1 MKAQKYLLDNGKSN
15 ANIIQRKSKSN
26 KATIQKQLQKMYCG
40 KSMNDSKSWT
50 QETNKAK
57 MKIKWMKMIKNKSN
71 TLFFREKN
79 TSRKRLVKAYLKKQ
93 K

>member
-26 KATIQKQLQKMYCG
+26 KATYYLEAVTKNVLRQVNERFKKLDTGNKQ
-40 KSMNDSKSWT
+40 SKD
-50 QETNKAK
+50 
-57 MKIKWMKMIKNKSN
+57 KIKWMKMIKNKSN

-79 TSRKRLVKAYLKKQ
+79 TSRKRLVKAYLKK
-93 K
+93 